1 MDEQKA
7 EEFWQWFVKNE
18 SIIKLCITQPDNDS
32 REFVIENLNNHILS
46 FGPLK
51 WDLGLNDANEWFF
64 VISPNCDEQLLTIT
78 SELIE
83 MAPTFLDWEFHDN
96 VPAKDWNR
104 QFTLYDHEME
114 ILHVDA
120 SNWHYV
126 AFAAG
131 DLVELIIE
139 APNLNSQQEE
149 TIAVAGNLF
158 LMNEIGERL
167 LIERIAKY
175 SLVPE
180 LDEEDQEYK
189 YPIGDLKEHIG

>member
-1 MDEQKA
+1 MIEQQA

-18 SIIKLCITQPDNDS
+18 SIIKQCITDPDNTS

-51 WDLGLNDANEWFF
+51 WDLGLNDSNDWFF
-64 VISPNCDEQLLTIT
+64 VISPNCDEQLLSVT
-78 SELIE
+78 SQVIEL
-83 MAPTFLDWEFHDN
+83 APTFLNWEFHDS

-104 QFTLYDHEME
+104 QFSVYDHEME

-126 AFAAG
+126 AFIAG
-131 DLVELIIE
+131 DKVEIIIE
-139 APNLNSQQEE
+139 APNLNDSNEE
-149 TIAVAGNLF
+149 TIAIISNLF
-158 LMNEIGERL
+158 LLNEIGERL

-175 SLVPE
+175 SLVAE

-189 YPIGDLKEHIG
+189 YPIGDLREHMR

>member
-1 MDEQKA
+1 MIEQQA

-18 SIIKLCITQPDNDS
+18 SIIKQCITDPDNTS

-51 WDLGLNDANEWFF
+51 WDLGLNDSNNWFF
-64 VISPNCDEQLLTIT
+64 VISPNCDEQLLSVT
-78 SELIE
+78 SQVIEL
-83 MAPTFLDWEFHDN
+83 APTFLNWEFHDS

-104 QFTLYDHEME
+104 QFSVYDHEME

-126 AFAAG
+126 AFTAG
-131 DLVELIIE
+131 DKVEISIE
-139 APNLNSQQEE
+139 APNINYSNEE
-149 TIAVAGNLF
+149 TIAIISNLF
-158 LMNEIGERL
+158 LLNEIGERL

-175 SLVPE
+175 SLVAE

-189 YPIGDLKEHIG
+189 YPIGDLREHMR

>member
-1 MDEQKA
+1 MNEEQV

-18 SIIKLCITQPDNDS
+18 ALVKACITNPENDA

-51 WDLGLNDANEWFF
+51 WDLGLNDNNEWFF
-64 VISPNCDEQLLTIT
+64 TISPNCDEHLLEIT
-78 SELIE
+78 EEIIAL
-83 MAPTFLDWEFHDN
+83 APHFLNWNFNDS
-96 VPAKDWNR
+96 VPAKEWDR
-104 QFTLYDHEME
+104 QFSLYDHEME

-120 SNWHYV
+120 SKWYYI

-131 DLVELIIE
+131 EKVELIIE
-139 APNLNSQQEE
+139 APNMNFAQEE
-149 TIAVAGNLF
+149 TVAVAGNLF

-167 LIERIAKY
+167 LIERIDKY

-189 YPIGDLKEHIG
+189 YPIGDLKEHIQ

>member
-18 SIIKLCITQPDNDS
+18 SIIKQCITEPDNDS

-64 VISPNCDEQLLTIT
+64 VISPNCDELLLSIT
-78 SELIE
+78 SEIIE
-83 MAPTFLDWEFHDN
+83 MAPTFLNWEFHDC
-96 VPAKDWNR
+96 VPAKEWNR
-104 QFTLYDHEME
+104 QFSLYDHEME

-120 SNWHYV
+120 SFWHYV
-126 AFAAG
+126 AFAAD

-139 APNLNSQQEE
+139 APNLNYQQEE
-149 TIAVAGNLF
+149 TVAVAGNLF
-158 LMNEIGERL
+158 LMNEIGERI

-175 SLVPE
+175 SLVPQ
-180 LDEEDQEYK
+180 LDEEDQDYK
-189 YPIGDLKEHIG
+189 YPIRDLKEYIQ